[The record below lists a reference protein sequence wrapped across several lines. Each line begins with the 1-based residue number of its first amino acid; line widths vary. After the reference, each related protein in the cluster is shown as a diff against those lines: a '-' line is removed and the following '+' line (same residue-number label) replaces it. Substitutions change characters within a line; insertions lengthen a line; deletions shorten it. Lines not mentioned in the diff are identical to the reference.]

1 MATSDDFFKSFV
13 AEAPP
18 QSLRSRTNA
27 SRPPPPPPP
36 PAVTTAADAAA
47 IETTAAA
54 VKKPHRVSLVRNIN
68 STANGQP
75 RSSSS
80 LPTAA
85 APVPATATAAVGVPQ
100 RYSHYNTTTT
110 ISNANVTAA
119 PPYSSIMATQ
129 PTQFYKPTTTTTA
142 PAVMNP
148 YLLSTPNTITN
159 SSNTAATSNRPTK
172 TATTRPSQPPSSGG
186 LEGVMD
192 GTATTKIF
200 NPVMT
205 GPMDNSAPSMQY
217 YSYGAPAPYT
227 MDQSAANIITSSS
240 SSTNTMMM
248 DGNNMT
254 DWSDEPPLLEELG
267 IHMDHIVAK
276 TRAVVLPFQRFGGDM
291 DAAVIQD
298 ADLYGPLV
306 LGLLLGGELLLAG
319 KIQFGYIYGFGLF
332 GCCSMTVVLN
342 LMTPREEAISMW
354 TVTSILG
361 YALLPVNLLAAIKL
375 IVLIHVASLQRTGRV
390 LGVITV
396 VWSTVAATRLLE
408 QGCGMRDQRY
418 LIAYPIALLYSAFV
432 MITIF

>member
-1 MATSDDFFKSFV
+1 
-13 AEAPP
+13 
-18 QSLRSRTNA
+18 
-27 SRPPPPPPP
+27 
-36 PAVTTAADAAA
+36 
-47 IETTAAA
+47 
-54 VKKPHRVSLVRNIN
+54 
-68 STANGQP
+68 
-75 RSSSS
+75 
-80 LPTAA
+80 
-85 APVPATATAAVGVPQ
+85 
-100 RYSHYNTTTT
+100 
-110 ISNANVTAA
+110 
-119 PPYSSIMATQ
+119 
-129 PTQFYKPTTTTTA
+129 
-142 PAVMNP
+142 
-148 YLLSTPNTITN
+148 
-159 SSNTAATSNRPTK
+159 
-172 TATTRPSQPPSSGG
+172 
-186 LEGVMD
+186 
-192 GTATTKIF
+192 
-200 NPVMT
+200 
-205 GPMDNSAPSMQY
+205 
-217 YSYGAPAPYT
+217 
-227 MDQSAANIITSSS
+227 
-240 SSTNTMMM
+240 
-248 DGNNMT
+248 MT